1 MEVETRRIFADSV
14 WLSAK
19 SGGILS
25 SRHGG
30 INPAVSESFS
40 GTLSEPLTTVAAPPF
55 ESEETPPTDHKSHTF
70 GSLGVSYPMGFGT
83 DWL

>member
-1 MEVETRRIFADSV
+1 MTALVCLFRV

-30 INPAVSESFS
+30 INPALSENFRR
-40 GTLSEPLTTVAAPPF
+40 TLSEPLITVAQPPF
-55 ESEETPPTDHKSHTF
+55 ESEETPPTNHKGHMQPRDSG
-70 GSLGVSYPMGFGT
+70 GSAART
-83 DWL
+83 AAAQ